1 MIYDLVKDNDPIL
14 HKPTERFDFSNP
26 PIDPYELASNLKE
39 TMIAKRGI
47 GLSANQVGV
56 PYSVFVV
63 GDFNDPDNI
72 VSVFNPK
79 IVYQNEDEQLIE
91 EGCLSYP
98 GLFIKIK
105 RSGIIRA
112 RYSGPD
118 GVVGTVMYD
127 GIPAR
132 IFLHEYD
139 HLHGITFHKRATNMR
154 LNQAKKQKVKL
165 DKIRERNRNE
175 RVRV

>member
-14 HKPTERFDFSNP
+14 HQPTERFDFSNP
-26 PIDPYELASNLKE
+26 PIDPYELVANLKE

-47 GLSANQVGV
+47 GLSANQVGI
-56 PYSVFVV
+56 PYSVFII

-105 RSGIIRA
+105 RPSLIRVRFAGPNGIV
-112 RYSGPD
+112 S
-118 GVVGTVMYD
+118 TSMYD

-139 HLHGITFHKRATNMR
+139 HMSGITFHKRATNIR
-154 LNQAKKQKVKL
+154 LSQAKKQKVKL
-165 DKIRERNRNE
+165 DKIRERNMRGQ
-175 RVRV
+175 VA

>member
-1 MIYDLVKDNDPIL
+1 MIYDLVNDNDPIL
-14 HKPTERFDFSNP
+14 HQPTERFDFNDP
-26 PIDPYELASNLKE
+26 PIDPHELAANLKE
-39 TMIAKRGI
+39 TMVAKRGI

-56 PYSVFVV
+56 PYSVFCI

-79 IVYQNEDEQLIE
+79 IVYENQDELLIE

-105 RSGIIRA
+105 RPSIIRVRFA
-112 RYSGPD
+112 GPN
-118 GVVGTVMYD
+118 GQIATAMYD

-139 HLHGITFHKRATNMR
+139 HLQGITFHKRATNMR

-165 DKIRERNRNE
+165 DKIRERNRNGK
-175 RVRV
+175 VA